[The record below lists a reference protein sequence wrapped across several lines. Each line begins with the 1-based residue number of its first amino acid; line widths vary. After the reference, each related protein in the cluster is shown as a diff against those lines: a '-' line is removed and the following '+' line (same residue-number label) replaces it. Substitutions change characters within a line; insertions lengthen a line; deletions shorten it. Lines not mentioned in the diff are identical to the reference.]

1 MKLPT
6 EFSIHLAGRN
16 WSMRWAR
23 HACEATAYFPP
34 HSLSFA
40 LLWSVYHPIINHSLL
55 KTLMLVCQS
64 SSSNDLMDIGYCKS
78 LVERAAWRRIH
89 SRCFPFVHS
98 TKRSALW
105 PVSHSSI
112 THFIHYLHGFNCYCP
127 CNLSFFFFFFMLHA
141 TSAWLSTF
149 PFWII
154 SYAILDA
161 FNCALFELCIHK
173 AWRMQ
178 DSMTVIDKH
187 CSLIHPAKND
197 GVLHGKVCLMWM
209 RPLCYSCAIVSAHDK
224 ALVLCWLLYLHKR
237 SLVPMVLYS
246 LQSVPC

>member
-1 MKLPT
+1 MKLPI
-6 EFSIHLAGRN
+6 EFSFHLAGRN

-89 SRCFPFVHS
+89 SRCFPLVHS

-127 CNLSFFFFFFMLHA
+127 CNLSFFFFFSCCTQQVHGSLH
-141 TSAWLSTF
+141 SHFESFLMPYLMHSTVH
-149 PFWII
+149 
-154 SYAILDA
+154 SL
-161 FNCALFELCIHK
+161 NCAFTKRGECK
-173 AWRMQ
+173 TR
-178 DSMTVIDKH
+178 
-187 CSLIHPAKND
+187 
-197 GVLHGKVCLMWM
+197 
-209 RPLCYSCAIVSAHDK
+209 
-224 ALVLCWLLYLHKR
+224 WLW
-237 SLVPMVLYS
+237 
-246 LQSVPC
+246 

>member
-1 MKLPT
+1 MTWWTLDIARVSLKGQLEG
-6 EFSIHLAGRN
+6 EFILAVFLLYTLRK
-16 WSMRWAR
+16 
-23 HACEATAYFPP
+23 EVPYDLFPIP
-34 HSLSFA
+34 RLLISFIIYMA
-40 LLWSVYHPIINHSLL
+40 LIAI
-55 KTLMLVCQS
+55 
-64 SSSNDLMDIGYCKS
+64 
-78 LVERAAWRRIH
+78 
-89 SRCFPFVHS
+89 VHVIC
-98 TKRSALW
+98 L
-105 PVSHSSI
+105 
-112 THFIHYLHGFNCYCP
+112 
-127 CNLSFFFFFFMLHA
+127 FFFFFMLHA

-224 ALVLCWLLYLHKR
+224 ALVLCWLLYLHKC